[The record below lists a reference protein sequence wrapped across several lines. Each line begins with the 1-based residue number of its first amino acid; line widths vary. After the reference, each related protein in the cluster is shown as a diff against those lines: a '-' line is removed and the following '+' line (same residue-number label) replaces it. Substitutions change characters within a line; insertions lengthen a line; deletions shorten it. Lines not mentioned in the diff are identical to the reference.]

1 MSAHLPNR
9 GTVCTSAKINML
21 GPCFSSVGIS
31 QGGGW
36 WGVRCPLPLPPQIRC
51 FTLKIHA
58 IQLPSSGL
66 DVACGAAQ
74 LRTPSHSPALSPVIA
89 TDRPRAPRGVR
100 VRSDDSRNQLLTP
113 GALRASSMS
122 TGQREFN
129 SSASVNALAFLVIF
143 FLLKVVCLSHGVT

>member
-31 QGGGW
+31 QGGGV
-36 WGVRCPLPLPPQIRC
+36 GSKMPPAPPPPIRC

-74 LRTPSHSPALSPVIA
+74 LRTPSHSLALSPVIA
-89 TDRPRAPRGVR
+89 ADRPRAPRGVR
-100 VRSDDSRNQLLTP
+100 VRSDDSRNQLLAL
-113 GALRASSMS
+113 GALKHRACPQDKGNS
-122 TGQREFN
+122 THLQVSTLWLF
-129 SSASVNALAFLVIF
+129 
-143 FLLKVVCLSHGVT
+143 